1 MCQKLLTIKG
11 RVCERAIPEAAPRS
25 EVRAILMLTIDLSL
39 CDEAE
44 DRARAR
50 SCWVTK
56 PPRRLNTVTVT
67 ARVQS
72 QCTITSRVRGEYP
85 GT

>member
-1 MCQKLLTIKG
+1 MRGK
-11 RVCERAIPEAAPRS
+11 VCERARPEAAPRIA
-25 EVRAILMLTIDLSL
+25 VRAILMLTTDLSL
-39 CDEAE
+39 CDEVEA
-44 DRARAR
+44 RAKAR

-56 PPRRLNTVTVT
+56 PPRRLKTVTVT

-72 QCTITSRVRGEYP
+72 QCTITSRVRGESL